1 MWLFDLTSYDYILPE
16 DRIAQEP
23 HHPADEAKLLVCGQ
37 DFQDAK
43 YIDLPMLLDKNSVLF
58 FNDTKVMQSRVPVV
72 WKQAKL
78 STGIDT
84 TIEQWEIF
92 VYEIVD
98 EYRFEALVADGK
110 HYRPGSRIVWDE
122 NVVLDSVAFTQE
134 GILFQI
140 SGMTV
145 SDFMQAYGQLP
156 LPPYITYTKD
166 KEQRYQTCFAKYMG
180 SAAAPTAS
188 LHFTPRL
195 LSGLSDAWHTLEY
208 ATLHVGLWTFKPVY
222 QEDIRKHDI
231 HQEVGMI
238 DVALFDRIVQ
248 YRQEWRPIIAV
259 GTTMMRL
266 LESLPYVW
274 QALKRWNTALL
285 QCFSDETAMFWDE
298 LIVWIPDTNY
308 IIDSGSSPEWQ
319 VFRLEWQYL
328 YFQTKIFIYPGFSF
342 RVVDQLIT
350 NFHLPKS
357 SLLMLVAAC
366 MGDKRKIAYDHVLS
380 HEYMFYS
387 FGDGMWI
394 KKFTDQSV

>member
-23 HHPADEAKLLVCGQ
+23 HHPADEAKLLVCGD
-37 DFQDAK
+37 DFSDAQ
-43 YIDLPMLLDKNSVLF
+43 YVDLSQLLDKNSVLF
-58 FNDTKVMQSRVPVV
+58 FNDTKVMQSRVSVLNKKV
-72 WKQAKL
+72 TL
-78 STGIDT
+78 STGIET
-84 TIEQWEIF
+84 LIEQWEIF

-195 LSGLSDAWHTLEY
+195 SDAWHTLEY

-266 LESLPYVW
+266 LESLPYMW
-274 QALKRWNTALL
+274 KQFRSQILL
-285 QCFSDETAMFWDE
+285 QFWAETICFWDE
-298 LIVWIPDTNY
+298 LILWIEDRAY
-308 IIDSGSSPEWQ
+308 IDSLC
-319 VFRLEWQYL
+319 LEWQYL

-366 MGDKRKIAYDHVLS
+366 MGDKRKNAYDHVLS

>member
-1 MWLFDLTSYDYILPE
+1 MSIFDLSYYDYILPE

-72 WKQAKL
+72 WKQVKL

-92 VYEIVD
+92 VYEIID

-110 HYRPGSRIVWDE
+110 HYRPGSRIVWDDR
-122 NVVLDSVAFTQE
+122 VVLNSIQFTEE

-140 SGMTV
+140 SGMTI
-145 SDFMQAYGQLP
+145 SDFMQVYGQLP

-166 KEQRYQTCFAKYMG
+166 KEQRYQTCFAKYMW

-195 LSGLSDAWHTLEY
+195 LSGLSEAWHTLEY
-208 ATLHVGLWTFKPVY
+208 ATLHVGLGTFKPVY

-231 HQEVGMI
+231 HQEIGMVDI
-238 DVALFDRIVQ
+238 DLFDRIAV
-248 YRQEWRPIIAV
+248 YRRQWRPIVAV

-274 QALKRWNTALL
+274 QSLKCKNDEMLKL
-285 QCFSDETAMFWDE
+285 FSDKTVTFWDD
-298 LIVWIPDTNY
+298 LTMWIPDTNY
-308 IIDSGSSPEWQ
+308 IMDPGSSLEWQ
-319 VFRLEWQYL
+319 IFRLEWQYV
-328 YFQTKIFIYPGFSF
+328 YFQTKIFIYPGFVF

-366 MGDKRKIAYDHVLS
+366 MGDKRKDAYDHALS
-380 HEYMFYS
+380 HDYKFYS

-394 KKFTDQSV
+394 KNFLTKSV

>member
-23 HHPADEAKLLVCGQ
+23 HYPADEAKLLVCGQ

-266 LESLPYVW
+266 LESLPYMW
-274 QALKRWNTALL
+274 KQFRSQILL
-285 QCFSDETAMFWDE
+285 QFWAETICFWDE
-298 LIVWIPDTNY
+298 LILWIEDRAY
-308 IIDSGSSPEWQ
+308 IDSL
-319 VFRLEWQYL
+319 RLEWQYL

>member
-1 MWLFDLTSYDYILPE
+1 MSIFDLSYYDYILPE

-43 YIDLPMLLDKNSVLF
+43 YIDLSMLLDKNSILF
-58 FNDTKVMQSRVPVV
+58 FNDTKVMQSRVPVI
-72 WKQAKL
+72 WKQVKL

-84 TIEQWEIF
+84 VIEEGEIF
-92 VYEIVD
+92 VYEVCD
-98 EYRFEALVADGK
+98 DYHFEALVADGK
-110 HYRPGSRIVWDE
+110 HYRPGGRIVWDDR
-122 NVVLDSVAFTQE
+122 VVLDSVAFTQE

-156 LPPYITYTKD
+156 LPPYIDYTKD
-166 KEQRYQTCFAKYMG
+166 KEQRYQTCFAKYMW

-195 LSGLSDAWHTLEY
+195 LAALTEAWHTLEY
-208 ATLHVGLWTFKPVY
+208 ATLHVGLGTFKPVY

-238 DVALFDRIVQ
+238 DIALFDRIAA
-248 YRQEWRPIIAV
+248 YRLEWRPIIAV

-274 QALKRWNTALL
+274 QVMKCSNVQLL
-285 QCFSDETAMFWDE
+285 ERFSDETVTFWDD
-298 LIVWIPDTNY
+298 LIVWVEDKTY
-308 IIDSGSSPEWQ
+308 ILDSSIRS
-319 VFRLEWQYL
+319 EWQYL
-328 YFQTKIFIYPGFSF
+328 YFQTKIFIYPGFVF

-357 SLLMLVAAC
+357 SLLMLVGAC
-366 MGDKRKIAYDHVLS
+366 MGKKWKDAYDHALF

-394 KKFTDQSV
+394 NKFIDQSV